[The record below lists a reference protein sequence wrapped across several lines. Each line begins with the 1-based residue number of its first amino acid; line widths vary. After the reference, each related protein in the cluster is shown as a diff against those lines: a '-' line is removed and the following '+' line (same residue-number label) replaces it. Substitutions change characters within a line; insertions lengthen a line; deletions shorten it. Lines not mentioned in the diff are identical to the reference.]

1 VYAFYKKSGKRKI
14 GLENAAKAALE
25 RSEKEKREKLLSI
38 QSEVENLGTTMEKS
52 VEDGNIHRK
61 PRLTYEGEQ
70 WLVKLPSLRLKK
82 WNPTRWLGR
91 ADCFVVLCRTYPFV
105 LDHLRIEMADK
116 SSDKD
121 HQKKVTDLYQR
132 LTDYDTFLFI
142 HFYRD
147 LTQRMS
153 FTSKQLQSKDLEVSH
168 IARHIRTL
176 SKRLKR
182 HYPSNC
188 DYPADLLGDGHT
200 DNLIRELFAMTPE
213 DTMDSTTILLYITYE
228 IRNVGF

>member
-25 RSEKEKREKLLSI
+25 RLEKEKREKLLSI

-91 ADCFVVLCRTYPFV
+91 ADCFTALCRTYPFV
-105 LDHLRIEMADK
+105 LDHLQIEMADK
-116 SSDKD
+116 SDRD
-121 HQKKVTDLYQR
+121 HQKKATDLYQR

-153 FTSKQLQSKDLEVSH
+153 FTSKQLQSKDLEISY
-168 IARHIRTL
+168 IAKHIRAL
-176 SKRLKR
+176 SKRLER
-182 HYPSNC
+182 HYPSNF
-188 DYPADLLGDGHT
+188 DYPVDLLGDGHT
-200 DNLIRELFAMTPE
+200 EDLIRELFAIKPE
-213 DTMDSTTILLYITYE
+213 DTMESTILLYITYE
-228 IRNVGF
+228 IRNVQGF